1 MRAYSLGQLHFH
13 VGVPREANPFAPGV
27 DADRWECGWLD
38 AAEAL
43 TGRRAVT
50 R

>member
-1 MRAYSLGQLHFH
+1 MRAYSLGHLHFH
-13 VGVPREANPFAPGV
+13 VGVPRSANPFVSGI

-43 TGRRAVT
+43 TAGGVVT